1 MRFDEDPLLMRSQL
15 VRTGTS
21 DSEIRTATRNGT
33 MKRIRRGAFADSSAL
48 QALGPEDRHVLRTRA
63 HANAA
68 GGRLVVSHQS
78 AALVHGIALWAP
90 DLQRVHFTVGRS
102 GGGRKT
108 GGRHVHP
115 APLVD
120 DDIVNIRGLSVT
132 SPSRT
137 VADLCRALPFEAAV
151 CAADSALAKKLVS
164 IESVTEALNR
174 RGRRNIAKALR
185 ALHFSSEHSESVGE
199 SRCRV
204 QLHHAGFDHP
214 ELQVDLYTKGGT
226 FLARVDFLLAQY
238 GVIIE
243 FDGMVKYSKYLK
255 PGQTPAAAVVA
266 EKKREDALRAHGW
279 IVLRLTWSDLGNP
292 DRPVSKLRASI
303 ELAAALPT
311 PRTVVRPSAR

>member
-115 APLVD
+115 APL
-120 DDIVNIRGLSVT
+120 
-132 SPSRT
+132 
-137 VADLCRALPFEAAV
+137 E
-151 CAADSALAKKLVS
+151 
-164 IESVTEALNR
+164 
-174 RGRRNIAKALR
+174 
-185 ALHFSSEHSESVGE
+185 
-199 SRCRV
+199 
-204 QLHHAGFDHP
+204 
-214 ELQVDLYTKGGT
+214 
-226 FLARVDFLLAQY
+226 
-238 GVIIE
+238 
-243 FDGMVKYSKYLK
+243 YLK

-279 IVLRLTWSDLGNP
+279 IVLRLTWSDLENP
-292 DRPVSKLRASI
+292 DRLVSKLRASI

-311 PRTVVRPSAR
+311 PRTVVRRSAR